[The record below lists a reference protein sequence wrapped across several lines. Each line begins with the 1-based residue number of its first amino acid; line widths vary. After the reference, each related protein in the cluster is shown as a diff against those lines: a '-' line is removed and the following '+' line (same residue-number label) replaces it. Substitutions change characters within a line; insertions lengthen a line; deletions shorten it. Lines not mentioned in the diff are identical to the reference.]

1 MPPFA
6 KVAEISAV
14 STSVLGA
21 IASVVTQQVVYS
33 AAPISMVLFLSTFNK
48 FRLEQQLKEDQRTAL
63 EGVEIFIQGISADLE
78 TKIEEGIKDRLN
90 SLHSAFPDP
99 ESLDTQLLFGR
110 KASREILIHSLQS
123 ADEHLLLICP
133 WLNKFA
139 MDSQLLH
146 HFQSALERDVVIDIG
161 WGRLQDLQFGEF
173 RKSVYYD
180 ALPLLEQMTRQ
191 YQNLK
196 LKPIGTHEKILVCDR
211 KFAVI
216 GSHNFLTS
224 DDGSLE
230 REVSLKTTDQNVI
243 HQLLVKFQGAPHI
256 EWTDKVTSLNKP
268 QIKRSQANIQRLRA
282 N

>member
-14 STSVLGA
+14 STSVLGV

-33 AAPISMVLFLSTFNK
+33 AAPISMALFLSTFNK
-48 FRLEQQLKEDQRTAL
+48 FRLEQQLKQDQRTAL
-63 EGVEIFIQGISADLE
+63 EGVDIFIQGISADLD
-78 TKIEEGIKDRLN
+78 TKIKKGIEDRLN

-99 ESLDTQLLFGR
+99 ASSDTQLLFGR
-110 KASREILIHSLQS
+110 KASREILIHSLKS

-146 HFQSALERDVVIDIG
+146 HLQSALERDVVIDIG
-161 WGRLQDLQFGEF
+161 WGRLQDLQSGEF
-173 RKSVYYD
+173 RQSVYYD

-191 YQNLK
+191 YQNLR
-196 LKPIGTHEKILVCDR
+196 LKPISTHEKILVCDR
-211 KFAVI
+211 NYAVI

-224 DDGSLE
+224 DDGSFE
-230 REVSLKTTDQNVI
+230 REVSLKTMDQNVI
-243 HQLLVKFQGAPHI
+243 HQLLARFQEAPHI
-256 EWTDKVTSLNKP
+256 ERMDKVTSLNKSE
-268 QIKRSQANIQRLRA
+268 IKRSQTSIQRLRA